1 MSRGV
6 VSAIAVGALLFVLR
20 YALFTGF
27 TVFGVHPELLLLFAV
42 CCGLAGGPNYG
53 VVAGFVSGL
62 AADAFLTSPLGMSAF
77 AFALAGYLA
86 GVLSDDTTS
95 APLSTAVDAAV
106 SSAAGI
112 ILVLLLGRILGELE
126 VSFRH
131 GFAVVFFGSLV
142 NALLA
147 LPVRRM
153 LRDIRKSERDLA
165 W

>member
-6 VSAIAVGALLFVLR
+6 VSAVAVGALLFVLR

-42 CCGLAGGPNYG
+42 CCGLVGGPNYG
-53 VVAGFVSGL
+53 VVSGFIAGL

-77 AFALAGYLA
+77 AFAVAGYLA

-95 APLSTAVDAAV
+95 APLSPAGDSAVA
-106 SSAAGI
+106 SIAG
-112 ILVLLLGRILGELE
+112 LVLVLFLGRVLGELE
-126 VSFRH
+126 VTFRH
-131 GFAVVFFGSLV
+131 GFAVVFFGALV
-142 NALLA
+142 NAVLA

>member
-6 VSAIAVGALLFVLR
+6 VSAIAVGALLYVLR
-20 YALFTGF
+20 YALFVDF

-42 CCGLAGGPNYG
+42 CCGLAGGPNFG
-53 VVAGFVSGL
+53 VVSGFLAGL
-62 AADAFLTSPLGMSAF
+62 ASDAFLTSPLGMSAF
-77 AFALAGYLA
+77 AFAVAGYLA
-86 GVLSDDTTS
+86 GVASDDTTGT
-95 APLSTAVDAAV
+95 PLTTAVA
-106 SSAAGI
+106 SAATSALGLL
-112 ILVLLLGRILGELE
+112 LVLFLGRVLGELE

-131 GFAVVFFGSLV
+131 GLAVVVFGSLI

-153 LRDIRKSERDLA
+153 LRDIAKSERELA